1 MKINKT
7 EKNMKKGRQEKI
19 LELITKYEVETQDDL
34 MELLSGEGY
43 AVTQATVSRD
53 IKELKLT
60 KVSTTH
66 GTYRY
71 VKNRVNHHEGN
82 IKLNHAVVDSI
93 TNVDYAANIVV
104 LKTYPGLAMAVA
116 SGVDALNLEG
126 VLGCIGGDD
135 TIIIVTRNED
145 VSISISENIKDL
157 IKGI

>member
-1 MKINKT
+1 MKSQRQKAIVDLI
-7 EKNMKKGRQEKI
+7 EKFEI
-19 LELITKYEVETQDDL
+19 ETQEEMISSL
-34 MELLSGEGY
+34 RALGY
-43 AVTQATVSRD
+43 DVTQATVSRD
-53 IKELKLT
+53 IRELKLT
-60 KVSTTH
+60 KVLTTQ

-71 VKNRVNHHEGN
+71 VKNRTNHHEGN

-93 TNVDYAANIVV
+93 TKVDYSANMVV

-116 SGVDALNLEG
+116 SGVDALNLDG

-135 TIIIVTRNED
+135 TIIIVTRSED